1 MVFWHR
7 PIASIIILNKIETIN
22 FLLHSSNSK
31 KDQWKDE
38 HDHKYFQQNKFK
50 WYCANIVCAS
60 VVNYVSYCLCDF
72 SIHPQSWRK
81 KESIFYENIKIRKT
95 AIPGSRDPAHKYT
108 IRASSFVIKI
118 WSFKINF
125 RRKIHR
131 NISKLAIQFA
141 LKFILLFWNEIW

>member
-1 MVFWHR
+1 MDNVYTLYIIPWTSCIFSFTDK
-7 PIASIIILNKIETIN
+7 IAKRSWFFGIRCQYHYITIIISNKIETIN

-38 HDHKYFQQNKFK
+38 HDHKYLQQNKFK

-72 SIHPQSWRK
+72 SIHPQSWRE

-95 AIPGSRDPAHKYT
+95 AIGIPWSRDPAHK
-108 IRASSFVIKI
+108 
-118 WSFKINF
+118 
-125 RRKIHR
+125 
-131 NISKLAIQFA
+131 
-141 LKFILLFWNEIW
+141 